1 MSLKNSFSQWLKLN
15 KKISESS
22 IKKYVGAVRTIGRF
36 LSEELDQEVKIF
48 NISTELEFNEIM
60 LLINENNP
68 KTFNRYNTGNNMYS
82 IGMRYYGEFLEFY
95 ALEHKNGINNLTEV
109 LEYEIEY
116 IEGVRGLVT
125 VNRYERDLNARK
137 SCLEY
142 HGFRCKICGFDPK
155 KIYGKQFEGKIHV
168 HHIIPL
174 NEIGIEYKVDPIR
187 DLIPVCPNCHMI
199 LHSRKP
205 AFTPSEVK
213 IFIQSNK

>member
-1 MSLKNSFSQWLKLN
+1 MSLENNFSKWLKSN
-15 KKISESS
+15 KRISQSS
-22 IKKYVGAVRTIGRF
+22 IKKYVGAVRTIGRS

-48 NISTELEFNEIM
+48 NISTELEFNQIM
-60 LLINENNP
+60 LLINEDNP

-82 IGMRYYGEFLEFY
+82 IGMRYYGEFLDFY
-95 ALEHKNGINNLTEV
+95 ALQHKKGIDNLTEV

-116 IEGVRGLVT
+116 IEGARGLLT
-125 VNRYERDLNARK
+125 LNRYERDLNARK
-137 SCLEY
+137 KCLEY
-142 HGFRCKICGFDPK
+142 HGFVCKICGFDSE

>member
-1 MSLKNSFSQWLKLN
+1 MSLENNFSKWLKSN
-15 KKISESS
+15 KRISQSS

-36 LSEELDQEVKIF
+36 LSEELDQEVEIF
-48 NISTELEFNEIM
+48 NISTELEFNQIM
-60 LLINENNP
+60 LLINEDNP

-82 IGMRYYGEFLEFY
+82 IGMRYYGEFLDFY
-95 ALEHKNGINNLTEV
+95 ALQHKKGIDNLTEV

-116 IEGVRGLVT
+116 IEGARGLLT
-125 VNRYERDLNARK
+125 LNRYERDLNARK
-137 SCLEY
+137 KCLEY
-142 HGFRCKICGFDPK
+142 HGFVCKICGFDSE

-168 HHIIPL
+168 HHIVPL
-174 NEIGIEYKVDPIR
+174 NEIGIEYMVDPIR

-205 AFTPSEVK
+205 AFTPSEVE